1 MNAEDTARCQQAIAL
16 ANAGMKDAAYL
27 HFYELYSRGNAE
39 DVTLLYWLAYT
50 TPSLVEAQ
58 RAIATIYR
66 IAPHHPTLPDLRRY
80 VSRKSQR
87 EMHYGSLG
95 PVLECHHCHYNG
107 PAQTKSKVAVGG
119 WIWLSAFFLLFLGC
133 WVVIQ
138 ILSSTPVPDYL
149 LPQMEQNIQNI
160 TSLSWFFLLLS
171 FIGFAIRKK
180 YYICSACGI
189 ALGNTAY

>member
-27 HFYELYSRGNAE
+27 HFYELYSHGNAE

-87 EMHYGSLG
+87 ELHGSLV
-95 PVLECHHCHYNG
+95 PMLECQHCHYNG

-119 WIWLSAFFLLFLGC
+119 WIWLSAFFLLFLGF
-133 WVVIQ
+133 
-138 ILSSTPVPDYL
+138 LFALVPINETAF
-149 LPQMEQNIQNI
+149 MARMAF
-160 TSLSWFFLLLS
+160 FFLFVG

-189 ALGNTAY
+189 ALGDTA